1 MIKQLEKIIA
11 RVISDAVRI
20 DGNAHP
26 DELEQA
32 KQLLEKDWR
41 SIEFH
46 GEILQM
52 NAWPSFQDQFKE
64 ELNVNKTY
72 EDLENFIDQFRKDL
86 PDNFTNDLVDACYK
100 IASATAQR
108 NKSELVYLSKI
119 RSILEK

>member
-1 MIKQLEKIIA
+1 MIKQLEKIVA

-32 KQLLEKDWR
+32 KQLLENDWR

-46 GEILQM
+46 GDILEM
-52 NAWPSFQDQFKE
+52 NAWPYFQDQFMK

>member
-20 DGNAHP
+20 DGNAHQ

-46 GEILQM
+46 GDILEM

-119 RSILEK
+119 RSIMEK

>member
-1 MIKQLEKIIA
+1 MIKQLEKIVG

-32 KQLLEKDWR
+32 KQLLEHDWR

-46 GEILQM
+46 GDILEM
-52 NAWPSFQDQFKE
+52 NAWSIFQDQFRE
-64 ELNVNKTY
+64 ELNVNQTY
-72 EDLENFIDQFRKDL
+72 QELEQFMIQFRKDL
-86 PDNFTNDLVDACYK
+86 PENFTNDLVEACYK

-119 RSILEK
+119 RTILEK